1 MTTWRNQGF
10 LKRKGREHIQSLS
23 ELWKIPEIIAI
34 AACFALT
41 GCDMLQPIKSDPAFA
56 ATLPHHPP
64 PQVFQPT
71 GAIYQAGYDMILFE
85 DIKARRVGDLLT
97 IKLVERTDASKSAKT
112 TNSRDTSA
120 SISNP
125 TLAGAAPAFGL
136 PGFLPLSDTG
146 NNNLDFELSSKHDFA
161 GKGDSS
167 QRNSLTGDITVT
179 VAEVLPNGYLRVRG
193 EKRLTLNQGYEYVQI
208 SGIVRPTDITSD
220 NTVLSTKVADATIN
234 YKGEGQLADANK
246 MAWLARFFMS
256 VIFPF

>member
-1 MTTWRNQGF
+1 M
-10 LKRKGREHIQSLS
+10 
-23 ELWKIPEIIAI
+23 AI
-34 AACFALT
+34 AASLALP
-41 GCDMLQPIKSDPAFA
+41 GCDMIQPIRSDPAFA

-64 PQVFQPT
+64 PQAFQPT
-71 GAIYQAGYDMILFE
+71 GAIYQAGYDMVLFE

-112 TNSRDTSA
+112 TSSRDTSA
-120 SISNP
+120 SIGNP
-125 TLAGAAPAFGL
+125 TFAGASPLFGL
-136 PGFLPLSDTG
+136 PGFLPLSDTAA
-146 NNNLDFELSSKHDFA
+146 NNLEFKLKSEHDFD

-167 QRNSLTGDITVT
+167 QRNSLSGDITVT
-179 VAEVLPNGYLRVRG
+179 VAEVLPNGYLRVQG

-234 YKGEGQLADANK
+234 YKGEGQLADANR
-246 MAWLARFFMS
+246 MAWLGRFFMS